1 MSMHREIIIPKPS
14 HFDKYPNLIILRTF
28 SKAYGLASL
37 RVGYGVASSE
47 VVSYLNRIRPPFN
60 VNSLAQ
66 MLAVTALD
74 DQDFVD
80 NTIKKQKRA
89 LSCYTKHLM
98 NSISLMLS
106 PIQILSGWKP
116 FDSQRSI

>member
-1 MSMHREIIIPKPS
+1 MVLHR
-14 HFDKYPNLIILRTF
+14 F
-28 SKAYGLASL
+28 

-80 NTIKKQKRA
+80 NTIKKTKEGLELLYKA
-89 LSCYTKHLM
+89 FDELNIPYVKSYTNFVWVETL
-98 NSISLMLS
+98 
-106 PIQILSGWKP
+106 
-116 FDSQRSI
+116 

>member
-1 MSMHREIIIPKPS
+1 MKDFLENISKDIVIVLDEAYYEYAQGDNYPETIPLL
-14 HFDKYPNLIILRTF
+14 DKYPNLIILRTF

-66 MLAVTALD
+66 MLAVTAL
-74 DQDFVD
+74 
-80 NTIKKQKRA
+80 TIRT
-89 LSCYTKHLM
+89 L
-98 NSISLMLS
+98 
-106 PIQILSGWKP
+106 
-116 FDSQRSI
+116 